1 MPRWLPAWCWLKSPV
16 NVGASAA
23 MVGHLLRDHKIL
35 VATGAFAG
43 YTTVMTVLESR
54 MRATGGPGIIPFE
67 LAGSGFRAE
76 QIMAQWGRDGERAA
90 RASMWLD
97 FGYMTTYGALAALLV
112 ERARRRRGHPR
123 ALTSAVA
130 VAVAGDAIEG
140 ISLLK
145 VLDRERVDMH
155 ARRAR
160 AAALVKFAALTGALG
175 YVLAEAVGF
184 AITAASSAPS

>member
-1 MPRWLPAWCWLKSPV
+1 M
-16 NVGASAA
+16 
-23 MVGHLLRDHKIL
+23 LRDHKIL

-43 YTTVMTVLESR
+43 YTAVMTVLESR

-76 QIMAQWGRDGERAA
+76 QIMAQWGCEGEQAA

-97 FGYMTTYGALAALLV
+97 FGYMTTYGTLAALLV

-160 AAALVKFAALTGALG
+160 AAALVKFAALAVALG
-175 YVLAEAVGF
+175 YVLAEAVGS
-184 AITAASSAPS
+184 AVTAASSAPA

>member
-1 MPRWLPAWCWLKSPV
+1 
-16 NVGASAA
+16 
-23 MVGHLLRDHKIL
+23 MVGRLLRDHKIL
-35 VATGAFAG
+35 AATGAFAG
-43 YTTVMTVLESR
+43 YTAGMIVLENR
-54 MRATGGPGIIPFE
+54 MRATGGPGIISFE

-97 FGYMTTYGALAALLV
+97 FGYMTTYGILAALLV

-123 ALTSAVA
+123 GLTFAVA

-140 ISLLK
+140 FSLLK
-145 VLDRERVDMH
+145 VLDRENVDNY

-160 AAALVKFAALTGALG
+160 AAALVKFAALAGALG
-175 YVLAEAVGF
+175 YVLAEAVSPGSGCR
-184 AITAASSAPS
+184 TRK

>member
-175 YVLAEAVGF
+175 YVLAEAVGS